1 MAERDNE
8 LAIARLQ
15 GEMNAVRAEMESTQS
30 KIDASLSLL
39 REDTANMRA
48 DMAQRDAE
56 ASKRELRLILTVA
69 ALIAAA
75 TTILGFLI
83 RLPVAG

>member
-1 MAERDNE
+1 MTERDNE

-15 GEMNAVRAEMESTQS
+15 GELKAVRAEMESTQS

-39 REDTANMRA
+39 RKDTANMRA
-48 DMAQRDAE
+48 EMAQRDAE

-83 RLPVAG
+83 RMPSVG